1 MTEQQA
7 YDLYKLRTRE
17 IFQKN
22 KSIIEITKTWKYEN
36 YKNLLSLEDF
46 KKAIRLKERRQGKR
60 RRCYKK
66 LIPILNYY
74 EEFKD
79 LGINCNLV
87 FGTCTFNDKSLTWKE
102 ETRTKKINQWIKE
115 HFVIA
120 LANIDYGEKTEREHH
135 HFIGLTFEDLKDTN
149 KKGKKGYKLFN
160 LATPNNYDL
169 GFPPDLEKIILI
181 EDERKLS
188 NYLVKIQNHSNKT
201 SAINRRIRLLK
212 NLPSW

>member
-1 MTEQQA
+1 MSEQQA
-7 YDLYKLRTRE
+7 YDLYKTRTKE
-17 IFQKN
+17 IFKN
-22 KSIIEITKTWKYEN
+22 QKSILEITKTWKYEN
-36 YKNLLSLEDF
+36 YKDILSLEDF

-66 LIPILNYY
+66 LIPILNYF

-79 LGINCNLV
+79 LGIKCNLV
-87 FGTCTFNDKSLTWKE
+87 FGTCTFDSNSMKWKE
-102 ETRTKKINQWIKE
+102 ETRTKKINKWIKE

-120 LANIDYGEKTEREHH
+120 LANIDYGEKSEREHH
-135 HFIGLTFEDLKDTN
+135 HFIGLTFEDLKDTG

-160 LATPNNYDL
+160 LATQNNYNL
-169 GFPPDLEKIILI
+169 GFAPDLERILLI

-212 NLPSW
+212 NLPNW